1 MRICPECGTNNSDDA
16 RFCEHCGRKLDT
28 DDDMMQEKNQDGE
41 LTETIRI
48 VRETDGEATR
58 EFQTGADREVKW
70 EEQTGQRGKSAS
82 QGSGRLSLLQIIVI
96 GEAVC
101 LAVVIA
107 AFFVIGFTKYNPR
120 TVAEKYFSAYAS
132 RDWAAVYDLLEF
144 PEDSTMQEEQFAD
157 MMDRTQTSD
166 ITNYTVKAVDG
177 EDSDIARNFDVEYSV
192 PGEGASE
199 LRLTVV
205 RQSSKALF
213 LFDVWKISAAGMIT
227 DGYSVVVPSGAKAA
241 VDGVELN
248 DKYKVEDGS
257 EGTDM
262 YQISVF
268 NGVHSIEVA
277 VPWCELYEG
286 EFDTSADSSATVTEL
301 TPSETGAKAL
311 QAKMEDALE
320 RFYTSAAAGEDYSE
334 VSDLFTESAA
344 PEYKSV
350 YDDLKESLASE
361 SGDYYTMNQIT
372 FDNFRCDF
380 NVEAGLITG
389 EMDCGYTMEY
399 TYKYSGFGSS
409 GSQSKTSEGSAYMR
423 ASFAYDGTTY
433 RIQKVSMPTVWWY

>member
-1 MRICPECGTNNSDDA
+1 MRICPECGTKNSDDA
-16 RFCEHCGRKLDT
+16 RFCEYCGRKLNIDE
-28 DDDMMQEKNQDGE
+28 DVIQGMNKEKNLEKFQEKPQAG
-41 LTETIRI
+41 
-48 VRETDGEATR
+48 TDR
-58 EFQTGADREVKW
+58 KVKW
-70 EEQTGQRGKSAS
+70 EEQTKQRERSVREGI
-82 QGSGRLSLLQIIVI
+82 GRISLFQKIAIV
-96 GEAVC
+96 EAV
-101 LAVVIA
+101 VVSVLIA

-132 RDWAAVYDLLEF
+132 RDWTTMYDLLEF
-144 PEDSTMQEEQFAD
+144 PEDSTMQEDQFAE
-157 MMDRTQTSD
+157 MMERTQTSG
-166 ITNYTVKAVDG
+166 ITNYTVKTAGG

-192 PGEGASE
+192 PGQGASE
-199 LRLTVV
+199 LRLSVV

-227 DGYSVVVPSGAKAA
+227 DGYSILVPSGAKAA
-241 VDGVELN
+241 VDGVELSE
-248 DKYKVEDGS
+248 KYKVEDAA
-257 EGTDM
+257 EGTDK

-268 NGVHSIEVA
+268 NGVHSLQVA
-277 VPWCELYEG
+277 VPWCEVYEG

-334 VSDLFTESAA
+334 VADLFTGNAA

-361 SGDYYTMNQIT
+361 SGDSYTMNQIT

-380 NVEAGLITG
+380 NVEAGVITG
-389 EMDCGYTMEY
+389 EMDCEYTMDY
-399 TYKYSGFGSS
+399 TYEYSGFGSS
-409 GSQSKTSEGSAYMR
+409 GRQSKTSEGSAYMR
-423 ASFAYDGTTY
+423 ASFVYDGTTY
-433 RIQKVSMPTVWWY
+433 KIQKVSMPTVWWY